1 MVSVKVSA
9 AKSTPL
15 ARDLPTFITFDK
27 PVEQHTVGDLKK
39 AITAKNPKF
48 HPSRQ
53 KVSLKGESKALPD
66 NITLKDAGV
75 VDGSEVTVK
84 DLGPQIGWKTVFLIE
99 YAGPLVV
106 HPLIYHFPRVFYG
119 GPVQHSVLQ
128 KYVYAAVLLHFL
140 KRELETL
147 FVHRFSH
154 GTMPF
159 RNVFKNSAHY
169 HILSGVLLAYSVYSP
184 TFAANSPYIRGT
196 VRENPNI
203 LWTCLAVWLWAE
215 LSNLHAH
222 ITLRNLRPEG
232 STKRAIP
239 QGYGF
244 SLVSCANYLFETIAW
259 TVIAVMTGSYAAWL
273 FLVVSTY
280 QMAVWAVKK
289 HRNYKKEFGK
299 DYPARRKAMFPFIL

>member
-1 MVSVKVSA
+1 MVSVKVTA

-15 ARDLPTFITFDK
+15 ARDLPTFITFEKSPED
-27 PVEQHTVGDLKK
+27 HTICELKK

-48 HPSRQ
+48 PPSRQ
-53 KVSLKGESKALPD
+53 KLALKGDSKPLAD
-66 NITLKDAGV
+66 HATLKDAGV

-84 DLGPQIGWKTVFLIE
+84 DLGPQIGWRTVFFIE
-99 YAGPLVV
+99 YAGPLII

-140 KRELETL
+140 KRELETA

-159 RNVFKNSAHY
+159 RNVFKNSAYY
-169 HILSGVLLAYSVYSP
+169 HILSGVVLAYSVYSP

-196 VRENPNI
+196 IRENPNF
-203 LWTCLAVWLWAE
+203 LWSCLAVWLFSE
-215 LSNLHAH
+215 LSNLSAH
-222 ITLRNLRPEG
+222 VTLRNLRPAG
-232 STKRAIP
+232 TTKRAIP
-239 QGYGF
+239 HGYGF
-244 SLVSCANYLFETIAW
+244 SLVSCPNYFFETLGW

-280 QMAVWAVKK
+280 QMTVWALKK

-299 DYPARRKAMFPFIL
+299 EYPANRKAIFPFIL